1 MADYDVIIIGGGTAG
16 FSAGMYSSRL
26 GMKTLL
32 VERLIPGGQIINVE
46 RIEDYPGLPD
56 GVSGAEFSSK
66 IQEQAIASGTE
77 FAMSEVTGIRKSGQ
91 EWIVKTYEG
100 DKSSKSIIVAGGSTL
115 NKLNVPGESELAG
128 AGVSYCAT
136 CDGAFFIDQKV
147 CVVGGGDSALQEAI
161 TLTEFASKID
171 VFCRSSSL
179 HAQQTLQDRITDH
192 EKIQVHLNVEVQEI
206 HGDGMVEG
214 ISLLKTLSGE
224 STRVNIDGVFIFVGL
239 APNTDYLQNI
249 LETDENGHIKT
260 DINLQTSEKGIFAA
274 GDIRANSSSQL
285 ISSAGDGA
293 TAAVNSKKYI
303 SKERKT
309 NSNGPHISGITI

>member
-56 GVSGAEFSSK
+56 GISGADFSSK
-66 IQEQAIASGTE
+66 VQEQAIASGTE
-77 FAMSEVTGIRKSGQ
+77 FAMSEVMGLRKSGHV
-91 EWIVKTYEG
+91 WIVDTYEG
-100 DKSSKSIIVAGGSTL
+100 EKISKSIIVAGGSTL
-115 NKLNVPGESELAG
+115 KKLNVPGENELVG

-136 CDGAFFIDQKV
+136 CDGAFFIDQRV
-147 CVVGGGDSALQEAI
+147 CVVGGGDSAVQEAI
-161 TLTEFASKID
+161 TLTEFASKVD

-179 HAQQTLQDRITDH
+179 HAQQTLQDRITGH
-192 EKIQVHLNVEVQEI
+192 EKILVHLNVEVQEI
-206 HGDGMVEG
+206 YGDGVVEG

-224 STRVNIDGVFIFVGL
+224 FIRVNLDGVFIFVGL
-239 APNTDYLQNI
+239 TPSTDYLRNL
-249 LETDENGHIKT
+249 LETDESGHIKT

-274 GDIRANSSSQL
+274 GDIRANSASQL

-293 TAAVNSKKYI
+293 TAAVNAKKYI
-303 SKERKT
+303 SKGEM
-309 NSNGPHISGITI
+309 N

>member
-46 RIEDYPGLPD
+46 RIEYYPGLPD
-56 GVSGAEFSSK
+56 GISGADFSSK
-66 IQEQAIASGTE
+66 VQEQAIVSGTE
-77 FAMSEVTGIRKSGQ
+77 FAMSEVMGIRKSGH
-91 EWIVKTYEG
+91 EWIVDTYEG
-100 DKSSKSIIVAGGSTL
+100 EKISKSIIVAGGSTL
-115 NKLNVPGESELAG
+115 KKLNVPGENELVG

-136 CDGAFFIDQKV
+136 CDGAFFIDQRV

-161 TLTEFASKID
+161 TLTGFASKVD
-171 VFCRSSSL
+171 VFCRSSCL
-179 HAQQTLQDRITDH
+179 HAQQTLQDQITGH

-206 HGDGMVEG
+206 HGEGVVDG

-224 STRVNIDGVFIFVGL
+224 STRVNLDGVFIFVGL
-239 APNTDYLQNI
+239 TPSTDYLRNL
-249 LETDENGHIKT
+249 LETDESGHIKT

-274 GDIRANSSSQL
+274 GDIRANSASQL

-293 TAAVNSKKYI
+293 TAAINAKKYI
-303 SKERKT
+303 SKGKM
-309 NSNGPHISGITI
+309 N

>member
-16 FSAGMYSSRL
+16 FSAGLYSSRL

-56 GVSGAEFSSK
+56 GISGADFSSK
-66 IQEQAIASGTE
+66 VQEQAIASGTE
-77 FAMSEVTGIRKSGQ
+77 FAMSEVMGLRKSGHV
-91 EWIVKTYEG
+91 WIVDTYEG
-100 DKSSKSIIVAGGSTL
+100 EKISKSIIVAGGSTL
-115 NKLNVPGESELAG
+115 KKLNVPGENELVG

-136 CDGAFFIDQKV
+136 CDGAFFIDQRV

-161 TLTEFASKID
+161 TLTGFASKVD

-179 HAQQTLQDRITDH
+179 HAQQTLQDRITGH
-192 EKIQVHLNVEVQEI
+192 EKILVHLNVEVQEI
-206 HGDGMVEG
+206 YGDGVVEG

-224 STRVNIDGVFIFVGL
+224 FIRVNLDGVFIFVGL
-239 APNTDYLQNI
+239 TPSTDYLRNL
-249 LETDENGHIKT
+249 LETDESGHIKT

-274 GDIRANSSSQL
+274 GDIRANSASQL

-293 TAAVNSKKYI
+293 TAAVNAKKYI
-303 SKERKT
+303 SKGEM
-309 NSNGPHISGITI
+309 N